1 MSLACLG
8 ECSLNSKPVSQAK
21 SSAPSPLL
29 SSTMALCGMRFF
41 SAKSIT
47 SRLRKLF
54 RRPRRNSVRAAV
66 TPEEGSIAAD
76 TDHASQ
82 TADPPVNE
90 DSLSERRS
98 TGGVLQDPPRLP
110 PNCGSLNSED
120 ITTPDNHPRRA
131 GSFADTW
138 DGYLGGTVRV
148 VIKSYRLYSTDDP
161 TYDSAVTRMVR

>member
-1 MSLACLG
+1 M
-8 ECSLNSKPVSQAK
+8 
-21 SSAPSPLL
+21 
-29 SSTMALCGMRFF
+29 
-41 SAKSIT
+41 
-47 SRLRKLF
+47 
-54 RRPRRNSVRAAV
+54 RAAV

-110 PNCGSLNSED
+110 PNCGRLNSED
-120 ITTPDNHPRRA
+120 ITTPGNYPRRA

-138 DGYLGGTVRV
+138 DGYLGGSVRV

-161 TYDSAVTRMVR
+161 TYDSAVIRMVR